1 MSSDQLEPKNRRGA
15 ERHRTLIA
23 GPVYFRSGQSS
34 LDCQVRN
41 ISLTGACL
49 RGHGVTDLPDHFR
62 LEIPARDRIYECE
75 ARWRLQDMIGV
86 QFKIPE
92 KGAERAQ
99 ATMPEQIA
107 MLEYENRQLRQRIKE
122 LSERLA
128 EFGASTASF

>member
-1 MSSDQLEPKNRRGA
+1 MSSDQLEPENRRGA

-23 GPVYFRSGQSS
+23 GRVYYRSGQSS

-49 RGHGVTDLPDHFR
+49 KGHGVTDLPDHFR
-62 LEIPARDRIYECE
+62 LEIPARDRIYECA
-75 ARWRLQDMIGV
+75 ARWRSQDMIGV
-86 QFKIPE
+86 QFKVSE
-92 KGAERAQ
+92 KGTERAQ
-99 ATMPEQIA
+99 ATMAEQIA

>member
-1 MSSDQLEPKNRRGA
+1 MSSDPLEPENRRGA

-23 GPVYFRSGQSS
+23 GRVYYRSGQSS

-49 RGHGVTDLPDHFR
+49 KGRGVTDLPDHFR

-75 ARWRLQDMIGV
+75 ARWRSQDMIGV
-86 QFKIPE
+86 QFKVSE
-92 KGAERAQ
+92 KGTERAQ
-99 ATMPEQIA
+99 ATMAEQIA

>member
-1 MSSDQLEPKNRRGA
+1 
-15 ERHRTLIA
+15 
-23 GPVYFRSGQSS
+23 
-34 LDCQVRN
+34 
-41 ISLTGACL
+41 
-49 RGHGVTDLPDHFR
+49 VTDLPDHFR